1 MKKNHIFNPN
11 RIKRFIPVN
20 WNCPIRQ
27 NITNSRRLMK
37 VCAYLCFLGV
47 LANLC
52 LKNSSSAT
60 PTPTGQT
67 VGSSTSTP
75 VASPSSAKST
85 NASFEFASDL
95 DVGRQLERFGDF
107 EGAIASYRKALNSMD
122 PALRSIA
129 LDSVTKAIQ
138 KKQKKE
144 QDEDSTR
151 SYLSLGEEWEKQDK
165 TDEAIAAYETALAS
179 KSATVRAAATRE
191 LSRLITKKTRWWRE
205 YFTAPLLSLLMRL
218 WKPAFIAVVASMII
232 VIARYCIRPSELMMV
247 PNPAVIDTEWLE
259 ILIQDYDRQ
268 AKQIH
273 GFPSRKSGMSL
284 ITFGSAG
291 ELLAD
296 LLSPITKVDSRLWRQ
311 RLLRFLQRPRFELRL
326 SLPSSTDD
334 GIVAATLTNHRKMKR
349 YFVKEFSGDE
359 FPAMQKELAFWVAY
373 QVRRPLEE

>member
-1 MKKNHIFNPN
+1 
-11 RIKRFIPVN
+11 
-20 WNCPIRQ
+20 
-27 NITNSRRLMK
+27 MK